1 MFEELLVQ
9 IVNYIFQII
18 NYIFPYIFPYY
29 RYMYACYIYTSNYYT
44 HNLYRFIYTCYI
56 IIKYKPILY
65 TNNDENILHN
75 NIFYTKDNIYM
86 YIFDNIDFNNT
97 FESIN
102 KYKNYII
109 FDYGIN
115 CKKRLSLPTNINE
128 KLIFHSANGNLQ
140 ELKKILKL
148 KK

>member
-1 MFEELLVQ
+1 
-9 IVNYIFQII
+9 
-18 NYIFPYIFPYY
+18 
-29 RYMYACYIYTSNYYT
+29 MYACYIYSCNHST
-44 HNLYRFIYTCYI
+44 HNLYRYIYTSYI

-75 NIFYTKDNIYM
+75 NIFHTKNDKYM

-102 KYKNYII
+102 KYKNYINI
-109 FDYGIN
+109 DYGID
-115 CKKRLSLPTNINE
+115 CKKRLSPPTNINE